1 MDSII
6 FSRDR
11 LNSPGVKMNVILI
24 GAVMICLIAAVF
36 SRGLNRVVL
45 VLLAV
50 AIVEL
55 KSLP

>member
-1 MDSII
+1 
-6 FSRDR
+6 
-11 LNSPGVKMNVILI
+11 MNVILI